1 MAEAKKSNLGRGLSA
16 LLGDEPE
23 DYSAPDNRKGSLTVP
38 VEFLHP
44 GKYQPRQSMDEI
56 SIQELAQSIREKGIL
71 QPILVREHP
80 DDPAAYE
87 IIAGERRWR
96 AAQLAA
102 LHEVPVIIKE
112 LSDLDALEVAL
123 VENLQRQD
131 LSPLEEARGYKR
143 LMEEFEHTQEALAE
157 GVGKSRSHV
166 ANMMRLLALP
176 TPIKDLLD
184 NGALSVGHARALLAA
199 NDPVALARKV
209 VAKGLNVRQTE
220 SLVKKQGETGKA
232 TITAGASKD
241 ADTLALERELT
252 DIMGLRVAINDAAG
266 KGSVTIH
273 YKSLDQLDDV
283 LGRLRQNTVSVSKPE
298 VAVSPPTSPPI
309 PKTAASPA
317 PRPAVVRVKAEAKK
331 NR

>member
-16 LLGDEPE
+16 LLGDEAE
-23 DYSAPDNRKGSLTVP
+23 DSSAPDNRTGSITVP

-44 GKYQPRQSMDEI
+44 GKYQPRQSMDDI

-96 AAQLAA
+96 AAQLAT
-102 LHEVPVIIKE
+102 LHEVPVIVKE

-220 SLVKKQGETGKA
+220 SLVRKQDGKGKS
-232 TITAGASKD
+232 TTTAGASKD

-283 LGRLRQNTVSVSKPE
+283 LGRLRQSPVSISKPE
-298 VAVSPPTSPPI
+298 AAVSPPTSPPI
-309 PKTAASPA
+309 PKTAAGPA
-317 PRPAVVRVKAEAKK
+317 PRPAVVRVKAGAKK
-331 NR
+331 KR